1 MEQWAAVVAD
11 ILLLAVTLTGGIMTL
26 LRAQQ
31 VSRRATLLAA
41 AACLTL
47 IAWMLYQLVWW
58 LITVPAEHSQAE
70 IAAGAGHSSV
80 GILVTGVVISIAV
93 ALLFAAVNFGDGEP
107 AGQSSGQP
115 AGQSAGQ
122 AAAAPAHGRH
132 VPAQAN
138 GHAAHGQHAQHA
150 QRPPAAPAH
159 SGQGA
164 GGWTPPQQA
173 HPNDWNIMSGV
184 WSIPR
189 GTFDGPPPEDPNHR
203 Q

>member
-11 ILLLAVTLTGGIMTL
+11 ILLLVVTLTGGILTL
-26 LRAQQ
+26 LRAQRI
-31 VSRRATLLAA
+31 SRQSTLLAA
-41 AACLTL
+41 AACFTL

-80 GILVTGVVISIAV
+80 GILVTGAIISIAV
-93 ALLFAAVNFGDGEP
+93 GLLFAAVNLGD
-107 AGQSSGQP
+107 GQP
-115 AGQSAGQ
+115 AGQPAGR
-122 AAAAPAHGRH
+122 AAATPAHGRH

-138 GHAAHGQHAQHA
+138 GYAAHAQQAKHAERQ
-150 QRPPAAPAH
+150 PASNGPAPAG
-159 SGQGA
+159 SGQAA

-189 GTFDGPPPEDPNHR
+189 GTFDGPPPEDPGR
-203 Q
+203 QQ